1 MNPIMSSL
9 PTDGTPL
16 PFIINAV
23 GLYISS
29 RDAEYPAARFLRLLG
44 SSTYHSIP
52 KQEMSFPIVY
62 DPSPIYSYAINLSFT
77 ELPLSKYKR
86 VSP

>member
-29 RDAEYPAARFLRLLG
+29 RDAEYPAARFLRLLSYSLIVHTISKQSM
-44 SSTYHSIP
+44 SSP
-52 KQEMSFPIVY
+52 KVY
-62 DPSPIYSYAINLSFT
+62 LPSGNSGIYIFEFNDPK
-77 ELPLSKYKR
+77 SKS
-86 VSP
+86 VDP